1 MCRGG
6 GGRLPSFLLQAEVL
20 VKSILYIPNQRTGPK
35 VIQPMQTK
43 SRTFRTRSFLRNHI
57 VLVPFCHFT
66 DEQTETQTTEMLSK
80 SHSAGGLLVITS

>member
-1 MCRGG
+1 MCQGG

-20 VKSILYIPNQRTGPK
+20 VKSILYIPNQRTVPK

-43 SRTFRTRSFLRNHI
+43 SRTFRSLLRNHI
-57 VLVPFCHFT
+57 VVVPFCHFT

-80 SHSAGGLLVITS
+80 SHSASGLLVITSLL